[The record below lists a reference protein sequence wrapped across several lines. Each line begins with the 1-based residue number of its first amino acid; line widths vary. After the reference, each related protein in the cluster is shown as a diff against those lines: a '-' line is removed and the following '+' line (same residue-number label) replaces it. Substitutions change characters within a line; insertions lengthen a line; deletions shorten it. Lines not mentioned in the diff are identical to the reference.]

1 MELKVKRVERV
12 DGVKEAIFLPAI
24 FNGLRLT
31 VKHFW
36 RNLFGARDVV
46 TINYPEEKRHVSP
59 RWRGRHRLSRLDN
72 GFSAVLPAICVKQF
86 APQNAFILK
95 PENTRTF
102 LSKNTLLFL
111 I

>member
-1 MELKVKRVERV
+1 MMELKVKRVERV

-46 TINYPEEKRHVSP
+46 TINYPEEKRPCFAALAGDVTV
-59 RWRGRHRLSRLDN
+59 D
-72 GFSAVLPAICVKQF
+72 PA
-86 APQNAFILK
+86 
-95 PENTRTF
+95 
-102 LSKNTLLFL
+102 
-111 I
+111 